1 MCAPLGRSGAPGSSF
16 SSSGSPLPLRSAFW
30 PSQNYSVLGLG
41 ANWAV
46 PGGRMSMNEKD
57 ESRCPCVAE
66 AGLRIG
72 LLSILCPFCLSLFIG
87 L

>member
-1 MCAPLGRSGAPGSSF
+1 
-16 SSSGSPLPLRSAFW
+16 
-30 PSQNYSVLGLG
+30 
-41 ANWAV
+41 
-46 PGGRMSMNEKD
+46 MSMNEKD

-72 LLSILCPFCLSLFIG
+72 LLSILSPFCVSLFIG